1 MNPDS
6 SNPFLQGIDGPEPLS
21 GRTVVS
27 HVPCAGCSYELRG
40 LHADSSCPECG
51 RLVRESLARWIDPE
65 VHRHPTIANPRMVA
79 TGLHWFTLMLCISF
93 LSWVV
98 GMAFSHAPF
107 GWFDVPST
115 PPCPSCWP
123 AWVRGTVQI
132 GNWLLVASTVLAFL
146 SIPALAALAPLRRSQ
161 RRKQAWRIITMLG
174 TGLILWACAML
185 LQFYIEPGYSLFDL
199 ARETSDL
206 GQGGQ
211 WSTRDLIVT
220 CSPLPGGWLLL
231 LGIRSLMSELGH
243 RSRTFRTS
251 TTKRQYVLDV
261 VWATF
266 FWASGAALQYV
277 GGGMGIPL
285 PVTFGMILRLISG
298 AFIIVGVLYLVM
310 NLTWIAKAM
319 GAPPPRLRSLLSEVS
334 DSQ

>member
-1 MNPDS
+1 M
-6 SNPFLQGIDGPEPLS
+6 
-21 GRTVVS
+21 
-27 HVPCAGCSYELRG
+27 
-40 LHADSSCPECG
+40 
-51 RLVRESLARWIDPE
+51 RESLARWIDPE

-79 TGLHWFTLMLCISF
+79 IGLQWFTLMLCLSF

-98 GMAFSHAPF
+98 GMALSHAPF
-107 GWFDVPST
+107 SWFDIPST

-123 AWVRGTVQI
+123 GWVRDTVQI
-132 GNWLLVASTVLAFL
+132 GNWILLASIVLAVL
-146 SIPALAALAPLRRSQ
+146 SIPVLAALAPLRRSQ
-161 RRKQAWRIITMLG
+161 RRKQAWRIIAMLG
-174 TGLILWACAML
+174 TGLILWACAMI
-185 LQFYIEPGYSLFDL
+185 LQLYIEPGYSLVDL
-199 ARETSDL
+199 AREASDL
-206 GQGGQ
+206 GQGGH
-211 WSTRDLIVT
+211 WSTRDVILT

-266 FWASGAALQYV
+266 FWASGTLLQYV
-277 GGGMGIPL
+277 GGGLGIPL

-298 AFIIVGVLYLVM
+298 AFITVGVLYLVM

-319 GAPPPRLRSLLSEVS
+319 GAPPPRLRSLLSEAS

>member
-1 MNPDS
+1 
-6 SNPFLQGIDGPEPLS
+6 
-21 GRTVVS
+21 
-27 HVPCAGCSYELRG
+27 
-40 LHADSSCPECG
+40 
-51 RLVRESLARWIDPE
+51 
-65 VHRHPTIANPRMVA
+65 MVA

-98 GMAFSHAPF
+98 GMAFTHAPF

-174 TGLILWACAML
+174 AGLILWACAML

-298 AFIIVGVLYLVM
+298 AFIIVGILYLVM